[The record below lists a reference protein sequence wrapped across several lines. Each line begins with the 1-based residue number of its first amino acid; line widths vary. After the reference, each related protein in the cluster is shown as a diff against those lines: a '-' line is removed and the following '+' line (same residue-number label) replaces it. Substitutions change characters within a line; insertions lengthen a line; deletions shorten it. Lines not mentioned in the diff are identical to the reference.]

1 MIRLD
6 RYAPEWAIGIVEDLE
21 AGESGREAVARA
33 AENLRNQA
41 TEADQ
46 RAAEYAERAATCRAM
61 IGTFICAEDLTREHT
76 EHADEHRRYAD
87 VPAHDRRQRGQAQ
100 GRVHRHRGVAALTAF
115 ERNTLPLAAS
125 VLEAAGAYCDN
136 GWTQGIYARDDRG
149 QGCGATCIDAACWC
163 ASGAI
168 TLAMHRVVGTAAS
181 ARLWNTALG
190 EAEATLKRAIFAR
203 WPDTGDCDSI
213 IVWNDATGRTQAE
226 VVATF
231 HHAAGELRARLAA

>member
-1 MIRLD
+1 M
-6 RYAPEWAIGIVEDLE
+6 
-21 AGESGREAVARA
+21 
-33 AENLRNQA
+33 
-41 TEADQ
+41 
-46 RAAEYAERAATCRAM
+46 
-61 IGTFICAEDLTREHT
+61 
-76 EHADEHRRYAD
+76 
-87 VPAHDRRQRGQAQ
+87 
-100 GRVHRHRGVAALTAF
+100 TAF

-136 GWTQGIYARDDRG
+136 GWTQDIYARDDRG
-149 QGCGATCIDAACWC
+149 RGCGATCIDAACWC

-231 HHAAGELRARLAA
+231 HHAVGELRERLAA